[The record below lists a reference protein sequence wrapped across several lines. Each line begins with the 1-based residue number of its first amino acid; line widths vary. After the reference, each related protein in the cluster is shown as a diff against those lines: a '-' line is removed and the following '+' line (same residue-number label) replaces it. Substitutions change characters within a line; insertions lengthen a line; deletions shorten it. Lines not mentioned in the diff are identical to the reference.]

1 MKPNKNKIHGAISE
15 VKTARSTVK
24 SFVSDAFVGEIKAVK
39 DDVLSEL
46 SDLFDSLESFLKYL
60 LKTDLAAEWRKE
72 DV

>member
-15 VKTARSTVK
+15 MKTARSTVK
-24 SFVSDAFVGEIKAVK
+24 TFVTDAFAGEIKAVK

-46 SDLFDSLESFLKYL
+46 SGMFDGIENFLKYL
-60 LKTDLAAEWRKE
+60 LKTDLAADWRKE